1 MDRMTNRMTSAFPWD
16 NHYSLV
22 CSQNTSGTLPI
33 SPHRTLKICVFKDCD
48 LIRLVIFTTSLRTI
62 LSETGMFFQTVNAW
76 WWRILLAL
84 QTVLHPHIQPTVDGV
99 SCLWIVVFWIH
110 RCRTCIFG
118 GQLAFR
124 TVKIPHMTPCLTHLW
139 ASSFAVNGVNSHGHF
154 KLQGPSSIIHINI
167 RGFSPLYLTALKSR
181 GTRSSTCSQGGPLTV
196 KLGHWKSLHSQGPRP
211 TCFYHTGTGAGQKP
225 DNWLC
230 TWLLPPR
237 DSLRSK
243 PMELNT

>member
-1 MDRMTNRMTSAFPWD
+1 MKPESSWVNCRQGWGLGPESWGLGGHCASELGMIYVLLWKDSSIR
-16 NHYSLV
+16 SLL
-22 CSQNTSGTLPI
+22 NP
-33 SPHRTLKICVFKDCD
+33 
-48 LIRLVIFTTSLRTI
+48 
-62 LSETGMFFQTVNAW
+62 FF
-76 WWRILLAL
+76 
-84 QTVLHPHIQPTVDGV
+84 G
-99 SCLWIVVFWIH
+99 
-110 RCRTCIFG
+110 
-118 GQLAFR
+118 
-124 TVKIPHMTPCLTHLW
+124 MTPCLTHLW